1 MKYTLFKCK
10 DPDSFSPKSDDWDMD
25 IIYRYPY
32 PPTMKTVALLL
43 VGVSAT
49 SATVLESFFGIS
61 RNTAEMCLTETTD
74 LFVDT
79 EMTPAFEA
87 VNDEIDGKADC
98 WMPGNS
104 IAYCNNLLDCVS
116 DSCVDYEV
124 TKKVSETLESTA
136 LELEAK
142 LNAKCS
148 STTNNYTVDGQSL
161 SVEGEGESPSAE
173 GEGESSSAEGEE
185 TSTVEDTAMDIKD
198 GSSASQCRTLMTAT
212 AAIGVLVPLA
222 V

>member
-1 MKYTLFKCK
+1 M
-10 DPDSFSPKSDDWDMD
+10 FS
-25 IIYRYPY
+25 YQ
-32 PPTMKTVALLL
+32 
-43 VGVSAT
+43 
-49 SATVLESFFGIS
+49 
-61 RNTAEMCLTETTD
+61 
-74 LFVDT
+74 
-79 EMTPAFEA
+79 
-87 VNDEIDGKADC
+87 
-98 WMPGNS
+98 
-104 IAYCNNLLDCVS
+104 NLLDCVS

-161 SVEGEGESPSAE
+161 SVEGEGES
-173 GEGESSSAEGEE
+173 SSAEGEE

-198 GSSASQCRTLMTAT
+198 GSSASHCRTLMTAT
-212 AAIGVLVPLA
+212 AAIGALVPLA

>member
-1 MKYTLFKCK
+1 MFG
-10 DPDSFSPKSDDWDMD
+10 
-25 IIYRYPY
+25 
-32 PPTMKTVALLL
+32 KTIK
-43 VGVSAT
+43 VSAEIECLYDTT
-49 SATVLESFFGIS
+49 SSPQKSSPARGLNG
-61 RNTAEMCLTETTD
+61 
-74 LFVDT
+74 FV
-79 EMTPAFEA
+79 F
-87 VNDEIDGKADC
+87 
-98 WMPGNS
+98 S
-104 IAYCNNLLDCVS
+104 YQNLLDCVS

-161 SVEGEGESPSAE
+161 SVEGEGESSSAE